1 METRPQREL
10 TPADYLAMFRR
21 RWVLILILAIIG
33 PPVGYGISHLFP
45 NRYKSETLVLIE
57 PPHVSNDLV
66 PQVDITSLGQRLAS
80 MQQQILSRSR
90 LEQIVH
96 QTGLGSDQ
104 GNKESGEKL
113 IDQLQDA
120 IDVTAV
126 RPMLESSAREMPGFF
141 VSVTLRDPATAQK
154 VCTAVTS
161 LFIQENSRIQQEHA
175 EQTTEFLSSQL
186 TQAKA
191 DLDAQDAKLA
201 AFKSRY
207 IGSLPD
213 DEQTNFNLLTSLTS
227 QLDAANQALARAQ
240 QDKSFAES
248 MLTQQVATWQA
259 SQNGQ
264 NPDALE
270 NQLAAMQ
277 TQLANLRLRYTD
289 DYPDVIKA
297 KNDIAQLQRRIAEVA
312 NTKDAKNPAEVTK
325 TPKSS
330 GEPPQI
336 TEWRTQI
343 HTADELIAEKTKEQ
357 ATIKKQIETYQS
369 RVQGSPVVEE
379 QYKELTRGYQTA
391 LESYNDL
398 LKKRSESAM
407 SGELS
412 REQQT
417 EQFAVLDPANLPDKP
432 SFPKR
437 PLFALGGLVGGLALG
452 CGITLLLELQDTSLR
467 TERDVEYGLQ
477 LPVLAMVPAIGPLA
491 SNKPNGSAV
500 RSLADSS
507 LGLHT
512 GD

>member
-1 METRPQREL
+1 METKPQREL

-21 RWVLILILAIIG
+21 RWVLILILTIIG
-33 PPVGYGISHLFP
+33 PPVGYGISHLLP

-57 PPHVSNDLV
+57 PPHVSGDLV

-90 LEQIVH
+90 LEQIVR
-96 QTGLGSDQ
+96 QTGLGSDPA
-104 GNKESGEKL
+104 NKESVEKL

-141 VSVTLRDPATAQK
+141 VSVTLGDPATAQK

-161 LFIQENSRIQQEHA
+161 LFIEENSRIQREHA
-175 EQTTEFLSSQL
+175 EQTTEFLSTQL

-201 AFKSRY
+201 AFKSHY

-227 QLDAANQALARAQ
+227 QLDSANQALARAQ

-248 MLTQQVATWQA
+248 MLTQQIATWQA

-277 TQLANLRLRYTD
+277 TQLANLRLRYTE

-297 KNDIAQLQRRIAEVA
+297 KNDIAQLQRRIAEAA
-312 NTKDAKNPAEVTK
+312 NTKDAKNPADVIK

-343 HTADELIAEKTKEQ
+343 HTADEIIAEKTKEQ

-379 QYKELTRGYQTA
+379 EYKELTRGYQTA
-391 LESYNDL
+391 LDSYNDL

-417 EQFAVLDPANLPDKP
+417 EQFVVLDPANLPDKP
-432 SFPKR
+432 SSPKR
-437 PLFALGGLVGGLALG
+437 PLFALGGLFGGLALG

-467 TERDVEYGLQ
+467 TERDVEYGLG
-477 LPVLAMVPAIGPLA
+477 LPVLAIVPAIEPLM
-491 SNKPNGSAV
+491 SKKPNGSAV

-507 LGLHT
+507 LGLHA